1 MDLQKRIGLMARLG
15 NYMLSSAPE
24 WIAAKEKAYLQ
35 NNWFIPNFIELATKN
50 LATEF
55 LEEATLQ
62 EWVKPYNFPTTQHQP
77 KTVGIV
83 MAGNIP
89 LVGFHDFLAV
99 FISGHEQM
107 IKLSSSDEVL
117 LKHLV
122 AKLTEWEPYVAD
134 FVGFSEMLKGCDA
147 YIATGSNNTSR
158 YFQYYFDKY
167 PNIIRKNR
175 TSVAVLDGS
184 ETSGQLEK
192 LADDVYLFFGRGCRN
207 VTKLYVPRGYDFVP
221 MFDVF
226 NKYNYLAEHYKYKN
240 NYDYQ
245 LALLILN
252 KQYYMTNGSIL
263 LTEAVSLFTPI
274 SRLNYEYYDSKPTVF
289 EKDSL
294 QCMVGSG
301 HVPFGQA
308 QQPGLCDFADGI
320 DVLQFLR
327 TSL

>member
-15 NYMLSSAPE
+15 NYMLSSEPE
-24 WIAAKEKAYLQ
+24 WTAAKEKAYLQ
-35 NNWFIPNFIELATKN
+35 NNWFIPHFIDLATKN
-50 LATEF
+50 IAGEF
-55 LEEATLQ
+55 LKEEALEQ
-62 EWVKPYNFPTTQHQP
+62 WVQPYNFPTTQPQP
-77 KTVGIV
+77 KNVGIV

-99 FISGHEQM
+99 FISGHIQT
-107 IKLSSSDEVL
+107 IKLSSGDQVL
-117 LKHLV
+117 LKHIV
-122 AKLTEWEPYVAD
+122 AKLTEWDSSVTD
-134 FVGFSEMLKGCDA
+134 FVRFSEFLKGCDA

-167 PNIIRKNR
+167 PNIIRRNR
-175 TSVAVLDGS
+175 TSVAVLDGT
-184 ETSGQLEK
+184 ETSDQLEK

-207 VTKLYVPRGYDFVP
+207 VTKLYVPRGFDFTPVL
-221 MFDVF
+221 DVF

-263 LTEAVSLFTPI
+263 LIEAASLFTPI
-274 SRLNYEYYDSKPTVF
+274 SRLNYEYYDSKPAVF

-294 QCMVGSG
+294 QCTVGQG
-301 HVPFGQA
+301 NVPFGQA
-308 QQPGLCDFADGI
+308 QLPGLCDYADGI
-320 DVLQFLR
+320 NILQFLR
-327 TSL
+327 KSL

>member
-15 NYMLSSAPE
+15 NYMVSAEPD
-24 WIAAKEKAYLQ
+24 WNAAKEKAYLQ
-35 NNWFIPNFIELATKN
+35 NNWFIPQFIDLATKN
-50 LATEF
+50 IATEF
-55 LEEATLQ
+55 LQ
-62 EWVKPYNFPTTQHQP
+62 EKRMEDWVRPYNFPTTQQQP

-83 MAGNIP
+83 MAGNLP
-89 LVGFHDFLAV
+89 LVGFHDFLSV
-99 FISGHEQM
+99 FISGHKQR
-107 IKLSSSDEVL
+107 IKLASGDQEL

-122 AKLTEWEPYVAD
+122 AKLTDWEPSVTSVIA
-134 FVGFSEMLKGCDA
+134 FSENLKGCDA

-158 YFQYYFDKY
+158 YFQYYFGKY

-175 TSVAVLDGS
+175 TSVAVLDGTES
-184 ETSGQLEK
+184 PRHLEQ

-207 VTKLYVPRGYDFVP
+207 VTKLYVPRGFDFTPVLEA
-221 MFDVF
+221 FS
-226 NKYNYLAEHYKYKN
+226 KYTYLAEHYKYKN

-263 LTEAVSLFTPI
+263 LTEAASLFTPI
-274 SRLNYEYYDSKPTVF
+274 GRVNYEYYDSKPAVF

-294 QCMVGSG
+294 QCMVGAD
-301 HVPFGQA
+301 HIPFGQA
-308 QQPGLCDFADGI
+308 QLPGLCDYADGI
-320 DVLQFLR
+320 DILQFLR